1 MTNLPF
7 ANILLKHVTTICN
20 RIKVVL
26 LKFHRTSASIIFIN
40 KVIFNELTVEFAI
53 VKGQRITEKTDRSI
67 AQLIS

>member
-7 ANILLKHVTTICN
+7 ANILLKHVTIICN

-26 LKFHRTSASIIFIN
+26 LKFHRTSASIVFIK
-40 KVIFNELTVEFAI
+40 KVTFNELTVEFAI
-53 VKGQRITEKTDRSI
+53 VKGQCVTEKTDRSI